1 MEKRYLA
8 TDSLQSWTSVE
19 HHLVQSF
26 IFLSLLFSIAVS
38 QISYSVHLLE
48 WITQL
53 KLNEEEL
60 GADTFY
66 SNLIERTKAVL
77 FGLWIDDVY
86 PQRLPEVFIQKSI
99 PIKGKLWMWIEYE
112 PFQEIFFI
120 MFNLNSMSIYIKFYL
135 YYVIFFE
142 TSTGLI
148 KKGWGHYEMDDIN
161 QFHGVPIIIVN
172 MSLTARGWCNDIIM
186 YDCMGQFLQDGEKVQ
201 VMSQFF

>member
-1 MEKRYLA
+1 MRGKVIHKDKVDTKINRHKQIYTHTNNLKRTIGIEINGKWYLA

-53 KLNEEEL
+53 KLNEEKL

-66 SNLIERTKAVL
+66 SNQIERTKAVL

-120 MFNLNSMSIYIKFYL
+120 MFNLNSMSIYTL
-135 YYVIFFE
+135 NSIF
-142 TSTGLI
+142 
-148 KKGWGHYEMDDIN
+148 
-161 QFHGVPIIIVN
+161 II
-172 MSLTARGWCNDIIM
+172 
-186 YDCMGQFLQDGEKVQ
+186 
-201 VMSQFF
+201 